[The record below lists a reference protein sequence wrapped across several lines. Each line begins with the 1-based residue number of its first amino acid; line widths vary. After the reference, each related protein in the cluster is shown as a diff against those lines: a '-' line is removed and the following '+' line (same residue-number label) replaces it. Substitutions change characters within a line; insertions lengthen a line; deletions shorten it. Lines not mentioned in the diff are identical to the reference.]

1 MEKIITLSCSGRALG
16 EPANEEGVMP
26 IPSWYHI
33 SKQVSRAVSDLIE
46 EINVAIFKNT
56 CYFITEFILCN
67 RRTAHG
73 KRHKASPTGGR

>member
-1 MEKIITLSCSGRALG
+1 MEKVITLSCSGRALG

-33 SKQVSRAVSDLIE
+33 SKQVSRAVSDLIK

-56 CYFITEFILCN
+56 WYFSLNLFRATGE
-67 RRTAHG
+67 RAHG
-73 KRHKASPTGGR
+73 KRPQAEAETR